1 MTTINYQG
9 RRIRLGK
16 HMEAALKFALHYPK
30 QWHAIGP
37 DKAMRAAIKR
47 LEAAD
52 LVEVLEY
59 SDQYRVK
66 P

>member
-9 RRIRLGK
+9 RRVRLGK
-16 HMEAALKFALHYPK
+16 HMAAALKWALHYPN

-37 DKAMRAAIKR
+37 DKAMRDAIKR

-52 LVEVLEY
+52 LVKVRDY

-66 P
+66 S